1 MSAPPTQPLA
11 ARRADAMTLAEVLI
25 ATGLGSILLTV
36 LMMLFMS
43 SLRSFA
49 GLGNYASLTSQSR
62 KSLDL
67 MLREIR
73 QADQIVGYQT
83 NGPTIWLKVA
93 NTNTNAPAFVTNT
106 FTWNTNSSVLTWDK
120 TGLPTRT
127 NLTGCDNWSF
137 SFYQRYPST
146 NWTFYAPTNS
156 SLCKLITMSWKCS
169 RTILGRKI
177 NTEEVMTAQVVL
189 RNKQ

>member
-1 MSAPPTQPLA
+1 MNARPTQPLA
-11 ARRADAMTLAEVLI
+11 ARSAAGMTLAEILI

-49 GLGNYASLTSQSR
+49 GLGNYASLTGQSR

-67 MLREIR
+67 MLRELR
-73 QADQIVGYQT
+73 QATQIVGYQT
-83 NGPTIWLKVA
+83 NGATIWLKVA
-93 NTNTNAPAFVTNT
+93 NTNAPAVTNT
-106 FTWNTNSSVLTWDK
+106 FTWNTNASVLTWDK
-120 TGLPTRT
+120 TGFPTRT

-137 SFYQRYPST
+137 AFYQRYPST

-189 RNKQ
+189 RNKP